1 MAWCRNPISNSS
13 MAEEMGLEKISGI
26 HVMWMSGL
34 VPVHAWSHDNFE
46 RLVSRWGSVILLEE
60 AITEPSS
67 FERGRVLIET
77 TVIDRIEKR
86 LELSVGGHVFPIRL
100 SESDML
106 LHGP

>member
-1 MAWCRNPISNSS
+1 

-34 VPVHAWSHDNFE
+34 YVFLIFDSVEVRVLVHAWSHDNFE

-60 AITEPSS
+60 AIAEPSS